1 MIFKRRPLPLSGR
14 FDKPKDKVEV
24 SLKLVD
30 GQTGN
35 VYAMS
40 ESSVVDFSPAEY
52 RASGFAFESLQANKT
67 GRIKFRGYLKRNN
80 EEKLVYVQI
89 RFLTLFFMKTFDH
102 QRNLNG
108 CFLAKEL
115 LDSGITRNRI
125 ESITEDRIEQ
135 NCQIKGTFKVE
146 SEEEVQFFY
155 LGFVGR
161 RFPETPLEFSQRKV
175 VRIHGFTK
183 KGYGFQ
189 FGLVANGTGGAQ
201 HKYRYG
207 YMSRQFDNWKLL
219 KEISLSKDELENIKT
234 AKSFNFEVKLVDD
247 EVSYKFEITN
257 GKNGQKLVKIN
268 GQEEGVCFITEEVF
282 TRVQPLLSK
291 SRTPPTSVQKELDS
305 SLVVSLEDEAARVT
319 ELTGGKG
326 ASLAQLKAL
335 SNSKN
340 GVSDG
345 GEGEWDVPNAVVVT
359 SSAYHLQTASLSDF
373 DERLEKLERQVTS
386 SREHVEAS
394 CEEFSR
400 WFASQELH
408 SKVKEELQKRMTQEF
423 GSDFENSLYAV
434 RSSAANEDSAEMSA
448 AGQMTTYLGI
458 SGLEKISKAVVKC
471 WSSQFAFVPV
481 EYKRGYG
488 QEIDSPMAV
497 VIQRMVNCEAAGVIF
512 TARPTDGDERV
523 MTVTS
528 NFGLGE
534 SVVSAAAEPDT
545 FTLEVG
551 VTANSYQ
558 VKRKVV
564 AIREKALGKK
574 ALATRIRVDNVGGG
588 DGEDLDVEDG
598 ISNETITDGASR
610 QSLADEDLLR
620 LGQIALEV
628 RSFKGFRNLIKT
640 YHPILFPP

>member
-1 MIFKRRPLPLSGR
+1 
-14 FDKPKDKVEV
+14 
-24 SLKLVD
+24 
-30 GQTGN
+30 
-35 VYAMS
+35 MS
-40 ESSVVDFSPAEY
+40 ESSVVDFSPTEY

-102 QRNLNG
+102 QRNLNS

-115 LDSGITRNRI
+115 LDSGITRNQI
-125 ESITEDRIEQ
+125 EAITEDRIEQ

-146 SEEEVQFFY
+146 NEEEVQFFY

-161 RFPETPLEFSQRKV
+161 RFPETPLEFSERKV

-189 FGLVANGTGGAQ
+189 FGLVANGNEAQ

-219 KEISLSKDELENIKT
+219 REISLSKDELENIKNV
-234 AKSFNFEVKLVDD
+234 KNHLNFEVKLVGD

-291 SRTPPTSVQKELDS
+291 SRTPPTSVQQELDS

-335 SNSKN
+335 SNSKT
-340 GVSDG
+340 GVSNG
-345 GEGEWDVPNAVVVT
+345 GDGEWDVPNAVVVT

-373 DERLEKLERQVTS
+373 DERLEKLERLVTS
-386 SREHVEAS
+386 TTREHVEAS

-408 SKVKEELQKRMTQEF
+408 SKVKEELQKRMVREF
-423 GSDFENSLYAV
+423 GSDWENSLYAV

-448 AGQMTTYLGI
+448 AGQMTTYLGV
-458 SGLEKISKAVVKC
+458 SGLEKISRAVVKC

-488 QEIDSPMAV
+488 QEVDSPMAV

-551 VTANSYQ
+551 VAANSYQ

-574 ALATRIRVDNVGGG
+574 ALATRSRTDPGDNG
-588 DGEDLDVEDG
+588 DDLDVEDG

-628 RSFKGFRNLIKT
+628 RFLKGFRNLIKT
-640 YHPILFPP
+640 YHFVS